1 MKYQAIVLAAGN
13 SSRSN
18 LNYNKNLYKIDNQPI
33 IHYST
38 MNFLNDK
45 DCSKVIIVCKENEL
59 STISSIFN
67 NENKIV
73 FALGGNTRQE
83 SVKNGLSLVDEKY
96 VLVHDGARPHFSND
110 LLEKLKEKV
119 VEHNSVIPVISINDT
134 IKVIKDN
141 KVVKTLNRD
150 EIKRVQTP
158 QAFDTYILKKAH
170 DLASNNMYSDD
181 SAMLEE
187 ILQISTYVV
196 DGEVKNIKYTNP
208 EDF

>member
-18 LNYNKNLYKIDNQPI
+18 LNYNKNLYKIDNKPI
-33 IHYST
+33 IYYST
-38 MNFLNDK
+38 INFLNDK

-59 STISSIFN
+59 STISGIFN
-67 NENKIV
+67 NESKIV

-83 SVKNGLSLVDEKY
+83 SVRNGLSLVDEKY

-119 VEHNSVIPVISINDT
+119 VLHHSVIPVISINDT

-158 QAFDTYILKKAH
+158 QAFDTCILKKAH
-170 DLASNNMYSDD
+170 DLARSNMYSDD
-181 SAMLEE
+181 SSMLEE
-187 ILQISTYVV
+187 ILKIETYVV